1 MSDTAPIVYLVDDDR
16 DFLDSLRWLLEP
28 AGYNIDA
35 HLSAESFLAACNPQ
49 QAGCLVL
56 DVRMPGMS
64 GLVLQDEL
72 ARRGIRIPII
82 FLTGHGEVAMAVT
95 VIKKGAFEFVEKPFN
110 DEEFIAVIERAIRH
124 DAEMRRTQARRLS
137 AAARIAALSPRER
150 EVFERAVAGKPNK
163 TIAGDLGISVKTV
176 EAHRARMMMKMG
188 AASIAELVQLA
199 LDGAP
204 PQNF

>member
-1 MSDTAPIVYLVDDDR
+1 VSDTAPIVYLVDDDR